1 MDQQLIWMSILMT
14 SLWITAF
21 SLTVYALVAK

>member
-1 MDQQLIWMSILMT
+1 MDPQLIWISVLMT

-21 SLTVYALVAK
+21 SLTVYALVVE

>member
-1 MDQQLIWMSILMT
+1 MDQQLIWMSVLMT

-21 SLTVYALVAK
+21 SLTVYALAE

>member
-1 MDQQLIWMSILMT
+1 MDQQFIWMSVLMI

-21 SLTVYALVAK
+21 SLTVYALAE